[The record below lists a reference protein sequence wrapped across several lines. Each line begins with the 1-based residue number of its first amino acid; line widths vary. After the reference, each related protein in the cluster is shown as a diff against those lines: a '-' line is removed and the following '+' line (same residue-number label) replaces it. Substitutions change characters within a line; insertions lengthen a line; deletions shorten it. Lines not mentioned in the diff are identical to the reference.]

1 MIASLKGRIAAKTS
15 SSVVLEAAG
24 IGWEIMTAPSTSAS
38 LPSVGADAMLFISES
53 TAMYGGGTTLYGFS
67 SPTEKE
73 IFELLRE
80 VPGTG
85 ARKAL
90 EHLDKI
96 KKSPSGFKKAVIGK
110 DVAILTGVFGFKKP
124 TAEKIAVALK
134 KKIEDLALEP
144 EQHESRAAAS
154 GWPDVAARAEALA
167 VLIALGYREGA
178 ARQALDEAVSSLISV
193 ERESSP
199 GVQELVR
206 TALKALF

>member
-1 MIASLKGRIAAKTS
+1 MIASLKGRIIAKTS

-24 IGWEIMTAPSTSAS
+24 IGWEVMTAPSTSAS
-38 LPSVGADAMLFISES
+38 LSPVGSEDMLYISES

-96 KKSPSGFKKAVIGK
+96 KKSPSGFKKAVMEK
-110 DVAILTGVFGFKKP
+110 DVATLTGVFGFKKP
-124 TAEKIAVALK
+124 TAEKITIALK

-144 EQHESRAAAS
+144 ADENRSSAS
-154 GWPDVAARAEALA
+154 GWPDVDARAEALA
-167 VLIALGYREGA
+167 VLIALGYRESA
-178 ARQALDEAVSSLISV
+178 ARQALDEAVSNLTSV
-193 ERESSP
+193 ERESPP
-199 GVQELVR
+199 GAQELVR
-206 TALKALF
+206 TALKNLF